1 MANGLELLEQ
11 YVEQRN
17 EAVESFI
24 AEVDRIRIAI
34 EKDRVRG
41 RAPVK
46 IEGDNVYK
54 FTLLGRAKRIHG
66 KEEAIEHLNSLKSA
80 AYDETQ
86 TEFRAVIEQAYAAP
100 APVEEEQPKR
110 RGRKAKAAE

>member
-17 EAVESFI
+17 EAVDAFVSQI
-24 AEVDRIRIAI
+24 DRIRTAI

-46 IEGDNVYK
+46 MEGDNFYK
-54 FTLLGRAKRIHG
+54 FTLLGRAKRVHG
-66 KEEAIEHLNSLKSA
+66 KDEAIEHLNSLRNA
-80 AYDETQ
+80 AYDENQ
-86 TEFRAVIEQAYAAP
+86 SEFRAVIEAAYAVN

-110 RGRKAKAAE
+110 RGRKPKPTE